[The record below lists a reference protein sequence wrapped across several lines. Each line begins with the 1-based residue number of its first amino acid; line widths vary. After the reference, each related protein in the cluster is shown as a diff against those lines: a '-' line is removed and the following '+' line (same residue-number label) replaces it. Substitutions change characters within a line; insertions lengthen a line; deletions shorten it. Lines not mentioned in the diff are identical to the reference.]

1 MTGDA
6 TFASSQLFAT
16 LDTTVRKLPLES
28 GDTVLLAD
36 TVGFI
41 RDLPHDLVAA
51 FRATLEEARDA
62 ELLLH
67 VVDSAEPERMT
78 RLGQVEEVL
87 HEIGAEA
94 VPCLQVFN
102 KIDLRDGEP
111 ERLASDD
118 FSGQARVHVSAR
130 GQLGRV

>member
-67 VVDSAEPERMT
+67 VVDYADPERKT
-78 RLGQVEEVL
+78 RIGQVEVVP
-87 HEIGAEA
+87 HEIGAA
-94 VPCLQVFN
+94 AAPCLQVFN
-102 KIDLRDGEP
+102 KIDFRDGATARP
-111 ERLASDD
+111 ERDKSAVPTRASWP
-118 FSGQARVHVSAR
+118 GARR
-130 GQLGRV
+130 

>member
-62 ELLLH
+62 ELLLN
-67 VVDSAEPERMT
+67 VVDSADPERMT
-78 RLGQVEEVL
+78 RIGQVEEVL
-87 HEIGAEA
+87 PEIGAEA
-94 VPCLQVFN
+94 VPCLQGLK
-102 KIDLRDGEP
+102 KIELREGEP
-111 ERLASDD
+111 ASTEPHES
-118 FSGQARVHVSAR
+118 SGPTRR
-130 GQLGRV
+130 T